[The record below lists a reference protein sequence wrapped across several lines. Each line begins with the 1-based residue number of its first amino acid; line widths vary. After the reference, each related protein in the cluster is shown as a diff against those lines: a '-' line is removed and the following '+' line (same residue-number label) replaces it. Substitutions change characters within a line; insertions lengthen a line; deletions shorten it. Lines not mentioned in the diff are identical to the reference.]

1 MKGANNTMFN
11 FLRRCKAQDVY
22 EIPEP
27 HQELKLSVRE
37 RALNVFSEIEGLD
50 DIKEMML
57 RALESSERAHTL
69 LIGPP
74 ACAKS
79 LFMLEI
85 ESGMQSEVYYTE
97 GASTTKAGLQRF
109 IAENPHKEI
118 IIIDEIDKMPIQ
130 HQEGLLTMM
139 ERGEFTST
147 KVRNTQTV
155 KANLVI
161 FATSN
166 STERLSKPLLSRFTI
181 FEIPEYTYEEFETIA
196 VRVIK
201 KLPQN
206 DVIQIASSVWKT
218 GSRDIRDVLKIAKL
232 CNSRDSEEDIARLI
246 SIHQK
251 YRKTGKEYN

>member
-1 MKGANNTMFN
+1 MT
-11 FLRRCKAQDVY
+11 FLRKHKPQDIF

-27 HQELKLSVRE
+27 QQELSIRE
-37 RALNVFSEIEGLD
+37 RSLRVFSKIEGLD
-50 DIKEMML
+50 DVKEMIL
-57 RALESSERAHTL
+57 RALESHERAHTL

-79 LFMLEI
+79 LFMLQI
-85 ESGMQSEVYYTE
+85 EKFMGSKVYFAE
-97 GASTTKAGLQRF
+97 GAATTKAGLQKF
-109 IAENPHKEI
+109 IADNQQKEI

-139 ERGEFTST
+139 ERGEFTTT

-166 STERLSKPLLSRFTI
+166 STERLSKPLLSRFTV
-181 FEIPEYTYEEFETIA
+181 FEIPEYTYPEFEAIS
-196 VRVIK
+196 VRIIK
-201 KLPQN
+201 KLNQN
-206 DVIQIASSVWKT
+206 AVIQIASSVWKT

-232 CNSRDSEEDIARLI
+232 CNAADTEEDINRLI
-246 SIHQK
+246 SIHHK
-251 YRKTGKEYN
+251 YYKTGREYN